1 MIRYTFTFKVVNKM
15 KNSGVKRAAS
25 VNTSLNSV
33 MIVVYLQMLALSVVN
48 AMVTIDKRGNWQTF
62 LSSKGYLRHFAT
74 SIVQEDQSLQTS
86 LQPTP
91 EPLRALYI
99 YESRMVS
106 E

>member
-1 MIRYTFTFKVVNKM
+1 
-15 KNSGVKRAAS
+15 
-25 VNTSLNSV
+25 
-33 MIVVYLQMLALSVVN
+33 MLALSVVN

-62 LSSKGYLRHFAT
+62 LSSKGYLRHFAE

-99 YESRMVS
+99 YESRMVRW
-106 E
+106 